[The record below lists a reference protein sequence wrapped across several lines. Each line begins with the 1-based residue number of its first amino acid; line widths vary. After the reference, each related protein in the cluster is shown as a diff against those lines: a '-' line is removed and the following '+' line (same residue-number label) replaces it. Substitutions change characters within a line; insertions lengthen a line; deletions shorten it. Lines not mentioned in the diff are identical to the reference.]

1 MTDEEKA
8 GDYEMEC
15 IADVYRDEVCDIP
28 YAYSAQKLEKAYLDG
43 LAEGKPKW
51 HDLRMNPND
60 LPTTEDLHN
69 FSKYVL
75 CALKFNDFVFYQV
88 MCIHYPS
95 KTWIVV
101 DSEQN
106 YSDKNV
112 IAWCELP
119 QFKDFEKIKA
129 IIEE

>member
-8 GDYEMEC
+8 EKYANEC
-15 IADVYRDEVCDIP
+15 CGLIKELHWQDVKWAALY
-28 YAYSAQKLEKAYLDG
+28 G
-43 LAEGKPKW
+43 LAEGRKEKW
-51 HDLRMNPND
+51 HDLRKNPND

-88 MCIHYPS
+88 MSIHYPS

-101 DSEQN
+101 DSDKN
-106 YSDKNV
+106 YSDRNV

-119 QFKDFEKIKA
+119 KFE
-129 IIEE
+129 E

>member
-8 GDYEMEC
+8 KKYCEEEKWCIGCSYPLNCKEVSCFHKEDYKC
-15 IADVYRDEVCDIP
+15 G
-28 YAYSAQKLEKAYLDG
+28 YLDG
-43 LAEGKPKW
+43 FTEGRKEKW
-51 HDLRMNPND
+51 HKLEENPDD

-88 MCIHYPS
+88 MNIHYPS

-101 DSEQN
+101 DNNKN

-112 IAWCELP
+112 IAWCEFP
-119 QFKDFEKIKA
+119 KFKE
-129 IIEE
+129 